1 MAQNVTIQGA
11 SYADVPS
18 IILPKTGGGS
28 AQFDDTTDAN
38 ATAADIATGKTAYVN
53 GTKLTGT
60 NAYTWQGANAELVE
74 ADYYT
79 WSGTL
84 ANTTYSSWTPGTT
97 ATSILATTNAKT
109 FVADMTKYEY
119 MLEWVW
125 DVETAWPSG
134 QTMSY
139 CPMRNYG
146 TMYQTVMRRPY
157 GLQNFADDNWA
168 YNYVTN
174 DYTASQYL
182 IYYNSSKNLTWTTTM
197 YGIYASALTAA
208 GVSSTSSNTPT
219 ITPKRPVVSARCN
232 SSYFTTTRA
241 GQVDQANTTIKIKMN
256 LYRMDINTSNLHF
269 MWRKAIDMYNNP
281 L

>member
-11 SYADVPS
+11 DYPDVPS
-18 IILPKTGGGS
+18 IVVPKTGGGS

-38 ATAADIATGKTAYVN
+38 ATAAEIASGKTAYVN
-53 GTKLTGT
+53 GQKLTGT
-60 NAYTWQGANAELVE
+60 KAYTWMGDNAEFMSQF
-74 ADYYT
+74 YT

-84 ANTTYSSWTPGTT
+84 NDTTYSSWTPSTT
-97 ATSILATTNAKT
+97 AGSILATVNCPT
-109 FVADMTKYEY
+109 FKPDMTKYEY
-119 MLEWVW
+119 MLEWLW

-134 QTMSY
+134 QTMTY
-139 CPMRNYG
+139 CPVRNYG
-146 TMYQTVMRRPY
+146 AMYQVVMRRPY
-157 GLQNFADDNWA
+157 GLQNFADENWA

-174 DYTASQYL
+174 DYTASGYL
-182 IYYNSSKNLTWTTTM
+182 IYYNSSKNLTWTTTQ
-197 YGIYASALTAA
+197 YGIYVSALTAA

-232 SSYFTTTRA
+232 ASYFTTTRA
-241 GQVDQANTTIKIKMN
+241 GQVDQTNTTIKIVGN

-269 MWRKAIDMYNNP
+269 QWAKAINMYNHP